1 MKALPFVEFE
11 SNRLC
16 HSTNRESTVR
26 DMHSKRHVLYYVSG
40 IVFQLPMAALKAAAQ
55 GKGPTGMT
63 SDNYYLTCI
72 ILDFDRQ
79 KKMLTFGDFV
89 TEQSALISTPGV
101 FFLKFTN

>member
-1 MKALPFVEFE
+1 
-11 SNRLC
+11 
-16 HSTNRESTVR
+16 
-26 DMHSKRHVLYYVSG
+26 
-40 IVFQLPMAALKAAAQ
+40 MAALKAAAQ

-63 SDNYYLTCI
+63 SDNYYLTFI

-101 FFLKFTN
+101 FFLSAVTSISEKVQCALSFSFP